1 MDVVT
6 IKDFSFGLLPY
17 DHDLYSLEIKCFRE
31 LYLLADQSVY
41 NIVAESIIRL

>member
-17 DHDLYSLEIKCFRE
+17 DHVLYSLEIKCFRE